1 MLEYKKLDPIIQW
14 LRKRKLPKAN
24 DLAAIALTPLD
35 DILSN
40 IHPEDKTRDAWA
52 IAIALRTLYIRAVL
66 GENPQGFD
74 EDLIISDEA
83 KLRPVS
89 YLFIGE
95 RLEGLESVIKEMAMT
110 LTKGLEL

>member
-1 MLEYKKLDPIIQW
+1 MEVVEKLEPIILW
-14 LRKRKLPKAN
+14 IHKRVRPSAEQ
-24 DLAAIALTPLD
+24 LALIALTPLD
-35 DILSN
+35 EILGN

-74 EDLIISDEA
+74 ENIIIADEA

-95 RLEGLESVIKEMAMT
+95 RLEGLESVIKEMAMN
-110 LTKGLEL
+110 LIKGVEH